1 MDPVH
6 MREYPMTRTA
16 LWSGKPGAVLT
27 ILLTGPA
34 AATVSHIGR
43 KSLRTSPVVTSMK
56 NT

>member
-1 MDPVH
+1 
-6 MREYPMTRTA
+6 MTRTA